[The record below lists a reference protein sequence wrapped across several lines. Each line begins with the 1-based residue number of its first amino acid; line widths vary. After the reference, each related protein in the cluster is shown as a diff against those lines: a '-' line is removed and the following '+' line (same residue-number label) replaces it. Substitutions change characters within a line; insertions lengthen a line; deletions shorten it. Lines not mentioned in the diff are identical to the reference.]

1 MANYSSSYV
10 YLNTLQAIVREGFV
24 TKAIVD
30 TFFTSQRFFSE
41 IRDLVDTQ
49 NGALA
54 LTWPLNVGKS
64 SNTIAFVGGT
74 LLPANSLDTFVRASL
89 AWKYYADALS
99 LNVTDLQ
106 QADSPEA
113 IASLVDSQLDIVKM
127 SIADR
132 LATDFITSTQATYPL
147 QLNGLF
153 EAIDNGI
160 VAPTYAGISK
170 TAYLNSL
177 GQPALAAQVNY
188 GLLTTANLIQSLYA
202 LDLQCSIDGHRP
214 NFYAT
219 TRLVFASLQNALM
232 AIDRYNQPDMQRA
245 TGGYDVIFNGTPVVW
260 DPHIPSGVAAP
271 TGSPVPN
278 SGGYFYMINR
288 STIKY
293 VVDPKMNFH
302 VGDWLISTTTA
313 QVIARILHASNL
325 TVLRPPSNGV
335 AWVQGG

>member
-1 MANYSSSYV
+1 MPDYSGSYN
-10 YLNTLQAIVREGFV
+10 YLNTLQSIVREGFV

-30 TFFTSQRFFSE
+30 TIFKSQRFFQE

-54 LTWPLNVGKS
+54 LTWPINVGKS
-64 SNTIAFVGGT
+64 SNTQAFTGAT
-74 LLPANSLDTFVRASL
+74 ALTTNSLDTFIRASL
-89 AWKYYADALS
+89 KWAYYADALIV
-99 LNVTDLQ
+99 NITDLQ

-113 IASLVDSQLDIVKM
+113 IASLVDAQLDIVKM
-127 SIADR
+127 SITDR
-132 LATDFITSTQATYPL
+132 LATDFITSTQAGFPL

-153 EAIDNGI
+153 EAIDDGT
-160 VAPTYAGISK
+160 VAPTYGGINRTTYPSWK
-170 TAYLNSL
+170 AN
-177 GQPALAAQVNY
+177 VNY

-202 LDLQCSIDGHRP
+202 LDLKCSQDGHRP

-219 TRLVFASLQNALM
+219 TQLVFASLQNALM
-232 AIDRYNQPDMQRA
+232 AIDRYNQPDMQRT
-245 TGGYDVIFNGTPVVW
+245 TGGYDVIFNGTPVIW
-260 DPHIPSGVAAP
+260 DPHIPTGVVAP
-271 TGSPVPN
+271 VGTPSPN
-278 SGGYFYMINR
+278 SGGYWYAINR
-288 STIKY
+288 GTIKY

>member
-1 MANYSSSYV
+1 MADFSASYA

-30 TFFTSQRFFSE
+30 TFFTSQRFFQE
-41 IRDLVDTQ
+41 IRDLVDSV
-49 NGALA
+49 NGSLA
-54 LTWPLNVGKS
+54 LTWPINIGKS
-64 SNTIAFVGGT
+64 SNTIAFAGGQA
-74 LLPANSLDTFVRASL
+74 LPANTLDSFVRASL
-89 AWKYYADALS
+89 KWSYYADALA

-127 SIADR
+127 SIVDR
-132 LATDFITSTQATYPL
+132 LAYDFINSTQALYPL

-153 EAIDNGI
+153 EGVDDGTVAI
-160 VAPTYAGISK
+160 TYAGISRTTYPTWK
-170 TAYLNSL
+170 
-177 GQPALAAQVNY
+177 AATNY

-202 LDLQCSIDGHRP
+202 LVLQASIDGHRP

-232 AIDRYNQPDMQRA
+232 PIDRYNQPDMQRA
-245 TGGYDVIFNGTPVVW
+245 AGGYDVIFNGCPVIW
-260 DPHIPSGVAAP
+260 DPHVPSGVAAP
-271 TGSPVPN
+271 TGTPTPN
-278 SGGYFYMINR
+278 SGGYFYAINR
-288 STIKY
+288 TTIKY
-293 VVDPKMNFH
+293 VQDPKMTFSLS
-302 VGDWLISTTTA
+302 DWLISTTSA

-325 TVLRPPSNGV
+325 TVLRPPSNAV